1 MLLLLVSKE
10 TFREEENF
18 LRINEAQLLKV
29 TGGCPLCLHS
39 VVQKLRI
46 NDEETEGKFQREKS
60 AVK

>member
-1 MLLLLVSKE
+1 M
-10 TFREEENF
+10 
-18 LRINEAQLLKV
+18 
-29 TGGCPLCLHS
+29 CLHS